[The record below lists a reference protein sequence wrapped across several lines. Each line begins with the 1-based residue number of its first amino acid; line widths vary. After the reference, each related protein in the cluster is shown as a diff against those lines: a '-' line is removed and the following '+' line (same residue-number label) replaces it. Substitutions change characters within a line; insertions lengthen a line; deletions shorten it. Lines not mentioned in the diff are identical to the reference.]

1 MTVLLSPW
9 IFRAALWRRSR
20 SPSSSISPHRPSAI
34 LTTIAT
40 IRESVTLQLE
50 DTPWLRRADDARRL
64 LHDAGFGMYHARDR
78 TSIITLRKPALQR
91 LILQCL
97 QERPRPS
104 STVHVHVLIRF
115 LLPDVDIP
123 TPPRTSLTSDSE
135 RDSRSRSSHGLPSEI
150 RTVASESSAVPASD
164 TFRPVAATPVD
175 PDVATPPPPTD
186 PLPAAPVPTTFR
198 GHPVDIGTAHDRGTP
213 SARYRTPTDDAPP
226 PSAAARTM
234 FDSGTTARSRALV
247 RTPTRNHPF
256 SAEVTFGAETFE
268 EYMTQFMYAEVKF
281 KDFRKAVIPKFD
293 SQRQDSFVH
302 WYKLFCSTC
311 LQWGVWCPPYES
323 AQEDMVHGAWWNL
336 LPASVRQ
343 ADRFMSGL
351 IYSAL
356 ILDSTFPAGTREY
369 SAVEGC
375 PPNAGYHALYAL
387 LRLHHPLLHSVLS
400 TANEI
405 PKQRRTEQFGLY
417 IRRLQDFMARERM
430 ATRTYTESEA
440 LDLAV
445 RNLLPDWRAEFR
457 RMVER
462 DKRTGPGWTLPTGAP
477 SSVAWLNAINAP
489 VPVGLYPSSWLYL
502 NWPRL
507 SSSMLPSSAAM
518 LARLST
524 DESLG
529 DSEIDFV
536 INAITNNQAASSL
549 CLGCHQPG
557 HTLADCN
564 RFVDYIVAESLAQRN
579 PQLKAHIAASH
590 QQFRSRLTAAH
601 ARGGRASRSDAVRS
615 LQLDTSTQATV
626 ASSLGNVPTS
636 PLPPASSVP
645 PDLHLG
651 DDTDDLDDS
660 FPPVSIRSVTL
671 HVTSP
676 PVSGCVP
683 TGTPPAAPLPP
694 TANPLLLRRLAAT
707 YDDTTSSSFA
717 HADNGSMACTTHDAA
732 LLFAYRPLARPN
744 VRLFDAG
751 QHAHTPVGV
760 GFLRIPVADRGIAGG
775 PSSVFVRTY
784 YTPTIPGIIVS
795 HSAIAKQ
802 LGTNGYNMSSSVD
815 AAGFIHFP
823 HRLRRCQDVYIRLQP
838 TSRRGGLTFTDALLV
853 PSTAEH
859 LSPYHLPRWYGV
871 SVPSTPRPR
880 PSSASPSDDTGPL
893 PNGCGATAADHQ
905 ILSPPQRP
913 AARVPPD
920 PSLLSTQ
927 LPSDATPNPFPC
939 HESPLDD
946 APVLRNTVADPER
959 LIVRSLNR
967 SALRMLWHQR
977 LGHLNFRRLSD
988 MHRFVKGFPKMS
1000 LPTELDS
1007 CPICLAAK
1015 MRKTPAGTT
1024 TTMKAT
1030 TCYQGLSID
1039 FGFMPI
1045 GIAILS
1051 VSTAKPAMCSSR
1063 TTTAAACLDV
1073 LLLRR
1078 HHPSTG

>member
-1 MTVLLSPW
+1 MHTSGATRVRLKYLGDSQGRFANLSLLYGTMSDAEEIDPSNDCVVITVDIEGCPMTEIPLAEL
-9 IFRAALWRRSR
+9 FDA
-20 SPSSSISPHRPSAI
+20 PSSTLRDTYHD
-34 LTTIAT
+34 T
-40 IRESVTLQLE
+40 IREAVALQLE
-50 DTPWLRRADDARRL
+50 DTPWLRRADDTRRL

-97 QERPRPS
+97 KERPRPS

-115 LLPDVDIP
+115 LLADVDLP
-123 TPPRTSLTSDSE
+123 KPPQTSVTSDSE

-150 RTVASESSAVPASD
+150 QTVASGLPAEPAPG
-164 TFRPVAATPVD
+164 TLAPAAAPPVVAE
-175 PDVATPPPPTD
+175 VATPPLPPGPPHLD
-186 PLPAAPVPTTFR
+186 AAAPATFR
-198 GHPVDIGTAHDRGTP
+198 GTPVDVGAVGERDTDRF
-213 SARYRTPTDDAPP
+213 RTPTDDIPP
-226 PSAAARTM
+226 RSSARTM
-234 FDSGTTARSRALV
+234 FDTGTTTRSRALV

-356 ILDSTFPAGTREY
+356 ILDSTFPAGTKEY

-462 DKRTGPGWTLPTGAP
+462 DKRTGPGGALPFKLALPQLATTFVEYAAELGRDATSAIVLHSR
-477 SSVAWLNAINAP
+477 SSGSHAVVRRIETNPAHSL
-489 VPVGLYPSSWLYL
+489 G
-502 NWPRL
+502 
-507 SSSMLPSSAAM
+507 SSS
-518 LARLST
+518 T
-524 DESLG
+524 DQSLG

-536 INAITNNQAASSL
+536 VNAITQNQAASPL

-579 PQLKAHIAASH
+579 PQLKAQIAASH
-590 QQFRSRLTAAH
+590 QQFRSRLTAVH
-601 ARGGRASRSDAVRS
+601 ARGGRPSRSDAVRS
-615 LQLDTSTQATV
+615 LQLDTSTQDTV
-626 ASSLGNVPTS
+626 DSSLGNVS
-636 PLPPASSVP
+636 APPASPASSASFFSP
-645 PDLHLG
+645 PGFQQHALHLG
-651 DDTDDLDDS
+651 DDADDLDDS
-660 FPPVSIRSVTL
+660 FPTVSIRSVTL
-671 HVTSP
+671 HVASP
-676 PVSGCVP
+676 PVSGCAP
-683 TGTPPAAPLPP
+683 TVPPAPSPSDED
-694 TANPLLLRRLAAT
+694 PLLLRRLAAT
-707 YDDTTSSSFA
+707 YDGTTSSSFA

-775 PSSVFVRTY
+775 PTSVFVRTY

-853 PSTAEH
+853 PSPDEH
-859 LSPYHLPRWYGV
+859 LSPIP
-871 SVPSTPRPR
+871 
-880 PSSASPSDDTGPL
+880 SPSVVRRLCTEHSPSARSTDLLD
-893 PNGCGATAADHQ
+893 ATDGMTCHACH
-905 ILSPPQRP
+905 SPPC
-913 AARVPPD
+913 D
-920 PSLLSTQ
+920 PS
-927 LPSDATPNPFPC
+927 
-939 HESPLDD
+939 
-946 APVLRNTVADPER
+946 
-959 LIVRSLNR
+959 
-967 SALRMLWHQR
+967 
-977 LGHLNFRRLSD
+977 
-988 MHRFVKGFPKMS
+988 
-1000 LPTELDS
+1000 
-1007 CPICLAAK
+1007 
-1015 MRKTPAGTT
+1015 
-1024 TTMKAT
+1024 
-1030 TCYQGLSID
+1030 D
-1039 FGFMPI
+1039 F
-1045 GIAILS
+1045 
-1051 VSTAKPAMCSSR
+1051 C
-1063 TTTAAACLDV
+1063 
-1073 LLLRR
+1073 
-1078 HHPSTG
+1078 

>member
-1 MTVLLSPW
+1 MSVARTSG
-9 IFRAALWRRSR
+9 ASRSR
-20 SPSSSISPHRPSAI
+20 LSIPVLRRPLPASAPFSSGTMSDAGELDHSNDCVVITVDIQGCPLAEIPLTELFDIPSSTLRNTYHD
-34 LTTIAT
+34 T

-50 DTPWLRRADDARRL
+50 DTPWLCRADDARRL

-135 RDSRSRSSHGLPSEI
+135 RDSRSRSSHGLPSEL

-164 TFRPVAATPVD
+164 TFRPVAAAPVD

-198 GHPVDIGTAHDRGTP
+198 GHPVDIGTAHDHGTP
-213 SARYRTPTDDAPP
+213 SARYRTPTDDAKP

-356 ILDSTFPAGTREY
+356 ILDSTFPAGTREF

-462 DKRTGPGWTLPTGAP
+462 DKRTGPGGTLPFKLA
-477 SSVAWLNAINAP
+477 
-489 VPVGLYPSSWLYL
+489 
-502 NWPRL
+502 
-507 SSSMLPSSAAM
+507 LPQLATTFVEYAAELGRDASSAIVLHSRSSGSHAVVRRIETNP
-518 LARLST
+518 ARSLGNSST

-626 ASSLGNVPTS
+626 ASSLGHVPTS

-676 PVSGCVP
+676 PVSGCAP
-683 TGTPPAAPLPP
+683 TGTPPAVPLPP

-732 LLFAYRPLARPN
+732 LLFP
-744 VRLFDAG
+744 
-751 QHAHTPVGV
+751 
-760 GFLRIPVADRGIAGG
+760 
-775 PSSVFVRTY
+775 
-784 YTPTIPGIIVS
+784 
-795 HSAIAKQ
+795 
-802 LGTNGYNMSSSVD
+802 
-815 AAGFIHFP
+815 
-823 HRLRRCQDVYIRLQP
+823 
-838 TSRRGGLTFTDALLV
+838 
-853 PSTAEH
+853 
-859 LSPYHLPRWYGV
+859 
-871 SVPSTPRPR
+871 
-880 PSSASPSDDTGPL
+880 
-893 PNGCGATAADHQ
+893 
-905 ILSPPQRP
+905 
-913 AARVPPD
+913 
-920 PSLLSTQ
+920 
-927 LPSDATPNPFPC
+927 
-939 HESPLDD
+939 
-946 APVLRNTVADPER
+946 
-959 LIVRSLNR
+959 
-967 SALRMLWHQR
+967 
-977 LGHLNFRRLSD
+977 
-988 MHRFVKGFPKMS
+988 
-1000 LPTELDS
+1000 
-1007 CPICLAAK
+1007 
-1015 MRKTPAGTT
+1015 PAGSP
-1024 TTMKAT
+1024 
-1030 TCYQGLSID
+1030 Q
-1039 FGFMPI
+1039 
-1045 GIAILS
+1045 
-1051 VSTAKPAMCSSR
+1051 CSS
-1063 TTTAAACLDV
+1063 L
-1073 LLLRR
+1073 
-1078 HHPSTG
+1078 